1 MTTSDVTC
9 GLPEKSKLCALGD
22 CLCALGETR
31 ENCYRHFLESLQKI
45 YENGLKADKPHRMLI
60 EHKNL

>member
-45 YENGLKADKPHRMLI
+45 HENGLKADWLI
-60 EHKNL
+60 DW